1 MILAVPMICTGSR
14 VSPVVSI
21 VAGLCRTAASSDRPG
36 NLVIGRV
43 SASSMGLT
51 FDVADDV
58 RNGVV
63 ESMVPRELAEVD
75 EGIGYSTGVELLQAA
90 RVSIHVLSMW

>member
-1 MILAVPMICTGSR
+1 
-14 VSPVVSI
+14 
-21 VAGLCRTAASSDRPG
+21 
-36 NLVIGRV
+36 
-43 SASSMGLT
+43 MGLT